1 MLLSMVLA
9 VAAYAYYLHPLPG
22 GGGGGR
28 AAADAVGEA
37 LGVLPELALLTALE
51 ACTGQIDN
59 LVLPLA
65 GSAIWLLREGV

>member
-9 VAAYAYYLHPLPG
+9 VAAYAYYLQPLP
-22 GGGGGR
+22 GGR

-65 GSAIWLLREGV
+65 GSAIWLLREGA